1 MDYEVEYFKSSP
13 MKRDLKY
20 ESKPIKKYQNQN
32 MSMQQMIE
40 QKVKASLGISKQAV
54 KEENNKY

>member
-1 MDYEVEYFKSSP
+1 VIGTTPMDYEVEYFKSSP

-32 MSMQQMIE
+32 MSM
-40 QKVKASLGISKQAV
+40 
-54 KEENNKY
+54 